1 MPPFLRARGPLADR
15 AKGEYRMV
23 SRRQFLIGGAAL
35 PFLSYLDLASTALAD
50 TPKDVLVVAQQLD
63 NMTSLDPHE
72 SFEAVGGEVISN
84 MYQKLVRAN
93 AEDPS
98 KIDPVLAASWEADA
112 DGKVFTFK
120 LAKSAFASG
129 APVTAEDVAFSLQR
143 AIKMNKGPAFIINQF
158 GFNAENVESRIVA
171 KDAETLTLTTEKPTA
186 IAFLLYCLSA
196 NVAAIV
202 EKKTV
207 LANETNGDM
216 GNAWLQKNSA
226 GSGSFA
232 LQSWKASEA
241 ISLTVNPNGPYKGNL
256 KRVILRHVTD
266 PASQLLMLQ
275 KGDVDI
281 ARDLT
286 SEQLKTIQNDENFTL
301 VRKQIASLVLISLNQ
316 GIENLAK
323 PQVWQAVK
331 WALDYKGMQENI
343 VPLTHTI
350 HQSFEPAGFPGAVD
364 DTPFQKDVEKAK
376 ALMAEAGLADGFD
389 ITLDHYAAQPYPD
402 LAQAIQANLG
412 EIGIRVKLQ
421 AAENRQ
427 VLTKMRARQHEMAL
441 SAWGTDYFDPNSN
454 GEVFNINKDNSD
466 DAKSKPFLWRSR
478 FKNDDFSAKA
488 EAARDEK
495 DPAKRISLYEE
506 LQREHMQNSPFV
518 FMFQTVRTAACRKAV
533 IGFRLGVLSEA
544 NSYLETTKA

>member
-1 MPPFLRARGPLADR
+1 
-15 AKGEYRMV
+15 MV
-23 SRRQFLIGGAAL
+23 SRRQFLIGGAAV
-35 PFLSYLDLASTALAD
+35 PFLSYLDLATTAFAD
-50 TPKDVLVVAQQLD
+50 TPKDILVVAQQLD

-98 KIDPVLAASWEADA
+98 KVDPVLAASWEADA
-112 DGKVFTFK
+112 EGKVFTFK
-120 LAKSAFASG
+120 LARATFSSG
-129 APVTAEDVAFSLQR
+129 APVTAEDAAFSLQR
-143 AIKMNKGPAFIINQF
+143 AIKMNKGAAFIINQF
-158 GFNAENVESRIVA
+158 GFTADNVESRIVA
-171 KDAETLTLTTEKPTA
+171 SDDTTLVLTTEKPTA

-196 NVAAIV
+196 NIGAVV
-202 EKKTV
+202 EKKVV
-207 LANETNGDM
+207 LANEVNGDR

-226 GSGSFA
+226 GSGSFV
-232 LQSWKASEA
+232 LQSWKASESIA
-241 ISLTVNPNGPYKGNL
+241 LTVNPHGPYKGNL

-266 PASQLLMLQ
+266 PSAQLLMLQ

-286 SEQLKTIQNDENFTL
+286 SEQLKTLQGDPTITL
-301 VRKQIASLVLISLNQ
+301 VRKQIASLVLMSLNQ
-316 GIENLAK
+316 SNANLAK

-350 HQSFEPAGFPGAVD
+350 HQSFEPAGFPGAID
-364 DTPFQKDVEKAK
+364 DTPFQKDVAKAK

-402 LAQAIQANLG
+402 LAQTIQANLG

-421 AAENRQ
+421 SAENRQ

-454 GEVFNINKDNSD
+454 AEVFNINKDNSD
-466 DAKSKPFLWRSR
+466 DAKSKPFLWRSN
-478 FKNDDFSAKA
+478 FKNDDFAAKA

-495 DPAKRISLYEE
+495 DPAKRIALYEA
-506 LQREHMQNSPFV
+506 LQREHMNNSPFV
-518 FMFQTVRTAACRKAV
+518 FMFQTVRTAACRTAV
-533 IGFRLGVLSEA
+533 QGFRLGVLSEA
-544 NSYLETTKA
+544 NSYQETTKA

>member
-1 MPPFLRARGPLADR
+1 MRISVVCTAGLRIIKRGI
-15 AKGEYRMV
+15 KMV
-23 SRRQFLIGGAAL
+23 SRRNFLIGGAAL
-35 PFLSYLDLASTALAD
+35 PFLSYIDLAETAFAA
-50 TPKDVLVVAQQLD
+50 TPKDILVVAQQLD

-72 SFEAVGGEVISN
+72 GFEAVGGEMISN

-93 AEDPS
+93 SDKPDEV
-98 KIDPVLAASWEADA
+98 DPVIAASWEADA

-120 LAKSAFASG
+120 LADATFSSG
-129 APVTAEDVAFSLQR
+129 NPVTADDVAFSLQR
-143 AIKMNKGPAFIINQF
+143 AIKMNKSPAFVINQF

-171 KDAETLTLTTEKPTA
+171 TDAKTVTLTTEKPTA
-186 IAFLLYCLSA
+186 ISFLLFCLSA
-196 NVAAIV
+196 NIAAIV

-207 LANETNGDM
+207 LANEANGDL

-226 GSGSFA
+226 GSGSFL
-232 LQSWKASEA
+232 LQAWKPSESV
-241 ISLTVNPNGPYKGNL
+241 SLTLNEHGPYKGNL
-256 KRVILRHVTD
+256 KRVVVRHVVD
-266 PASQLLMLQ
+266 PSSQMLMLQ

-286 SEQLKTIQNDENFTL
+286 SEQLKALKTDENVVL

-316 GIENLAK
+316 SNPNLAK

-331 WALDYKGMQENI
+331 WALDYEGMQQNI
-343 VPLTHTI
+343 VPLTHEV
-350 HQSFEPAGFPGAVD
+350 HQSFEPAGFPGTVD
-364 DTPFQKDVEKAK
+364 DAPFKKDVAKAK

-389 ITLDHYAAQPYPD
+389 ITMDHYSAQPFPD

-421 AAENRQ
+421 SAENRQ

-454 GEVFNINKDNSD
+454 AEVFCINKDNSEG
-466 DAKSKPFLWRSR
+466 AKTKPFAWRSS
-478 FKNDDFSAKA
+478 FKSDDFTAKA

-495 DPAKRISLYEE
+495 DPAKRLELYAA
-506 LQREHMQNSPFV
+506 LQRDFMQNSPFAV
-518 FMFQTVRTAACRKAV
+518 MFQTTKTAACRKNV
-533 IGFRLGVLSEA
+533 EGFRLGALSEG
-544 NSYLETTKA
+544 NSYLETKKA